1 VRLGSGTGELQG
13 LTGTMVIDIGG
24 GGGSHSD
31 RFDYTLP

>member
-24 GGGSHSD
+24 GSSQSY